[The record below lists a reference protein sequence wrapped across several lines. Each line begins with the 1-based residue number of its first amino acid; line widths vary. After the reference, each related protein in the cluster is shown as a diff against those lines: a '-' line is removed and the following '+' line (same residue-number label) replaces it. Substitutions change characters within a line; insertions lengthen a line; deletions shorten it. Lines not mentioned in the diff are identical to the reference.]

1 MYRLSREQ
9 EQIQQLVFQNTPIDT
24 IVSTYDLPNG
34 IEVTG
39 HAGRDTLTYRI
50 YDNGMVVEK

>member
-24 IVSTYDLPNG
+24 IMTTYDLPNG

-39 HAGRDTLTYRI
+39 HAGCDIVTYRI
-50 YDNGMVVEK
+50 YENGTIVER